1 MQNII
6 EFMNKYFTYL
16 IAIISGLVGVFAFS
30 PFDYWPLA
38 YVSLLGLLAAYLAL
52 YPMLFTYLVQRFQV
66 QSAVIFAQQ
75 SVYLNIAH

>member
-30 PFDYWPLA
+30 PFDYLA
-38 YVSLLGLLAAYLAL
+38 FSPMFL
-52 YPMLFTYLVQRFQV
+52 Y
-66 QSAVIFAQQ
+66 
-75 SVYLNIAH
+75 SVYFMSLKILKIHRTFSDVFVVDGIFLLWGKLA